1 MAGGRGLVAVNIMRA
16 VSEYASYV
24 RQACESEADAVVVG
38 AGLPLD
44 LPELTSGFPK
54 TAIIPILS
62 DVRGIGFI
70 LKKWMRKNRLPDAI
84 VIENPK
90 YAAGHLGAPT
100 ADALDNPTFAF
111 ATVLAGTLE
120 LFKELDLEKENIRS
134 EEQTSNLQSLMR

>member
-1 MAGGRGLVAVNIMRA
+1 MRA

-44 LPELTSGFPK
+44 LPELTEGSK

-62 DVRGIGFI
+62 DVRGIGLI

-84 VIENPK
+84 VIENPRF
-90 YAAGHLGAPT
+90 AAGHLGAPT
-100 ADALDNPTFAF
+100 AEALNNPNFAF
-111 ATVLAGTLE
+111 
-120 LFKELDLEKENIRS
+120 NNRS
-134 EEQTSNLQSLMR
+134 EERSEGKRWGSTGE

>member
-62 DVRGIGFI
+62 DVRGIGLI
-70 LKKWMRKNRLPDAI
+70 LKKWMRKNRLPEA
-84 VIENPK
+84 
-90 YAAGHLGAPT
+90 
-100 ADALDNPTFAF
+100 
-111 ATVLAGTLE
+111 
-120 LFKELDLEKENIRS
+120 IRS
-134 EEQTSNLQSLMR
+134 EAHQSELQSLMRISYAVFCL

>member
-1 MAGGRGLVAVNIMRA
+1 MCVLSSLFFFGYVSPPILTVLTHAFPARRSSDL

-62 DVRGIGFI
+62 DVRGIGLI
-70 LKKWMRKNRLPDAI
+70 LKKWMRKNRDRKS
-84 VIENPK
+84 V
-90 YAAGHLGAPT
+90 
-100 ADALDNPTFAF
+100 
-111 ATVLAGTLE
+111 V
-120 LFKELDLEKENIRS
+120 
-134 EEQTSNLQSLMR
+134 

>member
-1 MAGGRGLVAVNIMRA
+1 MRA

-62 DVRGIGFI
+62 DVRGIGLI

-90 YAAGHLGAPT
+90 YAAGHLGAPN
-100 ADALDNPTFAF
+100 ADALDTPNFADRKS
-111 ATVLAGTLE
+111 AVTG
-120 LFKELDLEKENIRS
+120 KRGSIRDDS
-134 EEQTSNLQSLMR
+134 GGGRNNKKK